1 MRDYRYAWYID
12 NRFYVSKG
20 FVDEFIDVVLKI
32 KKTNDNVDGVALSKY
47 YPDDDNAS
55 SRSTFAR
62 NVGIIDSNA
71 DLSDSALMYKH
82 GFIDYSEFVLEIM
95 TKRNTTGRE
104 QIPLKPVVL
113 LCIVFSKMMEL
124 NIPKRE
130 RFITSTECYEYL
142 SPLESYEELT
152 NDLVSQ
158 IVHEREYLPNSDIP
172 INRVK
177 IDSGAVYLSS
187 LFNCLND
194 TPIFYFGERKTILYN
209 DDSHADFIQ
218 YMAAN
223 GPKISMAPIM
233 GGSPKKNEPF
243 YRYLCDINNG
253 IFEIFPKI
261 EIIRTFEPKKIK
273 PLFEHCF
280 GIKKVEETFFDGYM
294 SPIEFGAFSS
304 FRTVVRLVATYFY
317 IKDTRLGE
325 LLFDYI
331 AQCIDK
337 QTVED
342 NTMIRVPFVD
352 TNHTIFDEH
361 IFLTPDW
368 FKKKAEEY
376 KLVDQEAK
384 QLYID
389 FRAKFSPE
397 QISKLTG
404 SDILQTL
411 FYSGDSNKE
420 NLCYILEKHPR
431 YKDLFGS
438 IDGGSAYKFL
448 LFFHSEKQSWVT
460 GTGQKAVNLSV
471 SEAIALGQ
479 EIRDA
484 LVNGANIIENNTNL
498 NSIEDYLALYNQL
511 LGCIPKYIKYQWVL
525 KYYHMLFPHLFP
537 VFYSLDWQQHVLHN
551 LNIVPNDETFIR
563 MGQIA
568 LFVKQCDISQAVFSK
583 IIHDYVGDIKSF
595 LRIGTGDHGSLFNEW
610 KTNNYVAVG
619 WNFLG
624 SLDSYCND
632 SKKKEL
638 QKDVIIEQLLTN
650 CPSYDKKT
658 ASRKYGEISSFYAA
672 VKENTYFV
680 AMDGQTILGI
690 AILKGDYKFDETKTY
705 AHYRE
710 VEWIKLTNDDVKL
723 PVNEALRTTCVE
735 IEESENIIFLYSLI
749 RKLKTL
755 DDEVETAGKDQEMRE
770 IKMIDREPRKNKIH
784 PLNQILYGA
793 PGTGKTYATAEYA
806 LAVIENRAVN
816 ETQKTE
822 SERKAL
828 MQEYKNYISTG
839 QIVFTTFH
847 QSYGYEDFI
856 QGLRPDTSS
865 GEMKFHV
872 VDGVFKNIAQRA
884 MLNPDKN
891 YVIIIDEINRAN
903 ISKVFGELITLIE
916 EDKRWGELNAVSVT
930 LPSGE
935 PFAVPNNLY
944 IIGTMNSADK
954 SISLIDTALRRR
966 FSFIEKAPRADMISD
981 GKMRTVLETLNG
993 YIKQELKS
1001 TDLLIGHA
1009 FFIGK
1014 NENELCD
1021 LMNENI
1027 IPLLYEYFYDD
1038 ENKVKKALDCLKDT
1052 KYEIDKFHIGRI
1064 RVKAKE

>member
-1 MRDYRYAWYID
+1 MEEKQREHNKIILQTSFTSLETIYYLLATVKKNQPVSSEDGRSKVFPIARARIAQDRGGEWSADKRDTHAELTLREMRFIRDGKSKDTFEVSDLGERFLASFQLIETPAENGKVKIALVDLLSSAERNQLLLDILTQIYVTNKKYGRNIRPYLILFKLLTVPALGGYITRSEWASII
-12 NRFYVSKG
+12 NS
-20 FVDEFIDVVLKI
+20 
-32 KKTNDNVDGVALSKY
+32 SKY
-47 YPDDDNAS
+47 IVDSQFEDIQKEVVEVRAS
-55 SRSTFAR
+55 
-62 NVGIIDSNA
+62 G
-71 DLSDSALMYKH
+71 
-82 GFIDYSEFVLEIM
+82 
-95 TKRNTTGRE
+95 
-104 QIPLKPVVL
+104 
-113 LCIVFSKMMEL
+113 
-124 NIPKRE
+124 
-130 RFITSTECYEYL
+130 
-142 SPLESYEELT
+142 
-152 NDLVSQ
+152 
-158 IVHEREYLPNSDIP
+158 
-172 INRVK
+172 
-177 IDSGAVYLSS
+177 
-187 LFNCLND
+187 
-194 TPIFYFGERKTILYN
+194 
-209 DDSHADFIQ
+209 
-218 YMAAN
+218 
-223 GPKISMAPIM
+223 
-233 GGSPKKNEPF
+233 
-243 YRYLCDINNG
+243 
-253 IFEIFPKI
+253 
-261 EIIRTFEPKKIK
+261 
-273 PLFEHCF
+273 
-280 GIKKVEETFFDGYM
+280 KKVEPQKSDRILT
-294 SPIEFGAFSS
+294 
-304 FRTVVRLVATYFY
+304 RLVLWGVLSR
-317 IKDTRLGE
+317 IQK
-325 LLFDYI
+325 
-331 AQCIDK
+331 AQHNEPCFEFNADFA
-337 QTVED
+337 QTVNLNMLKGLAISTGEVTEIED
-342 NTMIRVPFVD
+342 CIVEENE
-352 TNHTIFDEH
+352 FDLLSPE
-361 IFLTPDW
+361 W
-368 FKKKAEEY
+368 FMEKADNY
-376 KLVDQEAK
+376 QNIDSEAA
-384 QLYID
+384 QLYSD
-389 FRAKFSPE
+389 FYAKFSPE

-404 SDILQTL
+404 NDILQTL

-438 IDGGSAYKFL
+438 IDGGSAYKFM

-460 GTGQKAVNLSV
+460 GTGQKSVNLSV

-484 LVNGANIIENNTNL
+484 LVKGASIIENNTNL
-498 NSIEDYLALYNQL
+498 NSLEDYLALYNQL

-568 LFVKQCDISQAVFSK
+568 LFVRQCNISQAVFSK
-583 IIHDYVGDIKSF
+583 IIHDYVGEIKSF
-595 LRIGTGDHGSLFNEW
+595 LRIGTGDHGELFNEW
-610 KTNNYVAVG
+610 KANNYVAVG

-624 SLDSYCND
+624 SLDSYCID

-658 ASRKYGEISSFYAA
+658 ASRKYGEISNFYAA

-680 AMDGQTILGI
+680 AMDGQKILGI
-690 AILKGDYKFDETKTY
+690 ALLKGDYKFDETKTY

-710 VEWIKLTNDDVKL
+710 VEWIKLTNNNAKL

-749 RKLKTL
+749 RELKIL
-755 DDEVETAGKDQEMRE
+755 DDEVETAAKDQETRE

-872 VDGVFKNIAQRA
+872 VDGVFKTIAQRA

-981 GKMRTVLETLNG
+981 GKMRAVLETLNG

-1014 NENELCD
+1014 NENELSD

-1052 KYEIDKFHIGRI
+1052 KYEIDKVHIGRI